1 MADPKKNEIR
11 TVVIVVILLIV
22 FLLIRRESH
31 FTYRHPISLS
41 GMVCQFFDGSNF
53 KTSLATRNDWLSV

>member
-31 FTYRHPISLS
+31 FTYRHPPSLS
-41 GMVCQFFDGSNF
+41 SIVCYFDG
-53 KTSLATRNDWLSV
+53 KKAA

>member
-1 MADPKKNEIR
+1 MADPRNNEIR

-31 FTYRHPISLS
+31 FTYRHPASLS
-41 GMVCQFFDGSNF
+41 CIVRHFFDGK
-53 KTSLATRNDWLSV
+53 KTA

>member
-31 FTYRHPISLS
+31 FTYRHPASLS
-41 GMVCQFFDGSNF
+41 GMVCHFFDGPNVR
-53 KTSLATRNDWLSV
+53 T